1 MGHWPF
7 DDPDE
12 LPPEFTPVVLAE
24 FSARLVLLEH
34 DIASTI
40 GEAYRHEVGSV
51 AENARQFARA
61 DGFVEKVVE
70 DVQQIFMD
78 TFVDTTWPSCPRHP
92 NHPLW
97 FHDDAWYCDRDGVA
111 LASLGELVSIG
122 AGATGRAALLARE
135 VADRKFSR
143 RNKPPKE

>member
-1 MGHWPF
+1 MGQWPF

-12 LPPEFTPVVLAE
+12 LAPEFTPVVLSEFAE
-24 FSARLVLLEH
+24 RLALLER
-34 DIASTI
+34 DVASTI
-40 GEAYRHEVGSV
+40 GEAYRYEVGSV
-51 AENARQFARA
+51 ADNARGFSTAE
-61 DGFVEKVVE
+61 GFVEKVVE

-111 LASLGELVSIG
+111 LAELGGLAEIG
-122 AGATGRAALLARE
+122 AGETGRAALRLRDSE
-135 VADRKFSR
+135 R
-143 RNKPPKE
+143 RGEIRRRPKSEP